1 MENPTTP
8 QQAHD
13 ALETIDKALQV
24 AGVAETLSAQGA
36 QITTAEVEAA
46 IAASEV
52 DPPALTP
59 SALHAAEATAF
70 GANAAPSQ
78 PSEVISF
85 PPTQSGAMVARPG
98 VETQSDGSYTP
109 ASLPAL
115 HAADAALFA
124 SSAPALVKDALNTS
138 QVLGAIAPD
147 AAGTAATV
155 DAPAPSP
162 DSPNT
167 VAPAA
172 PVPAAVD
179 VQAAPAQA
187 GQSALAPVESA
198 AATGA
203 TAQPAPSGPQA
214 PAADEV
220 SAQPASPDPGTTGA
234 AAAQAPPEDQKLE
247 TFVLGGTTL
256 EERVASLESAFELVR
271 KVMLHH
277 GIRGPQA

>member
-46 IAASEV
+46 MAASEV

-59 SALHAAEATAF
+59 SALHAAEAALF
-70 GANAAPSQ
+70 GANAAP
-78 PSEVISF
+78 
-85 PPTQSGAMVARPG
+85 RPG

-124 SSAPALVKDALNTS
+124 SSVPALVKDALTDTS

-187 GQSALAPVESA
+187 GQSASASVESA

-214 PAADEV
+214 PAAAEVAAEPAPEV

-234 AAAQAPPEDQKLE
+234 AAAQAPEDHKLE

>member
-46 IAASEV
+46 MAASASQV
-52 DPPALTP
+52 DPPALTL
-59 SALHAAEATAF
+59 SALHAAEA
-70 GANAAPSQ
+70 
-78 PSEVISF
+78 
-85 PPTQSGAMVARPG
+85 
-98 VETQSDGSYTP
+98 
-109 ASLPAL
+109 
-115 HAADAALFA
+115 ALFGRPFNPLA
-124 SSAPALVKDALNTS
+124 DTS
-138 QVLGAIAPD
+138 QVLGAITPD
-147 AAGTAATV
+147 VAGTAATV

-187 GQSALAPVESA
+187 GQSASASVESA

-214 PAADEV
+214 PAAAEVAAEPAPEV

-234 AAAQAPPEDQKLE
+234 AAAQAPEDQKLE